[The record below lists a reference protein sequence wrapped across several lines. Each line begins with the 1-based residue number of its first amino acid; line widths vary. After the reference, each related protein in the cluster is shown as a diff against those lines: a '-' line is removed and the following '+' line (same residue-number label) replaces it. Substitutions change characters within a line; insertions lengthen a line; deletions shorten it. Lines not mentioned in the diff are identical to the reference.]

1 MSRFYHG
8 GVDPWQLTV
17 VQLDMYL
24 EAIVDIMGFESGE
37 VDTMANTRK
46 LRKNTGRLVAFDN
59 ALEECKQAM
68 I

>member
-1 MSRFYHG
+1 
-8 GVDPWQLTV
+8 
-17 VQLDMYL
+17 MYL

-37 VDTMANTRK
+37 VDTMANTKK

-68 I
+68 K